1 MINNG
6 SVVIKAGN
14 IILLSVWWFLVTI
27 PIETFANPLNLSKS
41 PIENNNNNNSLNE
54 TNSQETQTVENCPL
68 NSQYK
73 TFVSSEN
80 FLFSLK
86 VGHKII
92 KINLVGNTA
101 LTIQQILEFS
111 EINNLVENY
120 QEKTIDLETFNQVST
135 NLAASITN
143 YYLTEGYITS
153 KAIFEPLTNITE
165 ETTAKIIVIEGNVDK
180 LKLIGRQNLH
190 LDYICDRLLLGIRSP
205 LKISELEEQL
215 RLLSLN
221 PLFETV
227 DAKLQASGKQGLS
240 IIEATVKESERWKFG
255 IGIDNFSPPSI
266 GSNRS
271 GTFLQN
277 KNLTGWGDNLSL
289 SYYRSTTDGGNTL
302 DAIYKLP
309 LNREEGTLQ
318 IRVIPT
324 WTRITQDPLDDLN
337 ITGNKQVYEISFRQP
352 LWQNLSD
359 EFALSLGFRYQN
371 GQTLINGE
379 IAPIENARN
388 RSTIFQFAQ
397 DYLSRDEQGFW
408 FLRSQFNWGVDLFD
422 ATIRSGS
429 TPDSRFFS
437 WLFQGQRIQRWNENN
452 LLIIRA
458 ELQLTADSLLP
469 DQWFIIGGAESVRGY
484 RQNIR
489 FGDNGFRLSVE
500 DRITIMRNNVN
511 QSTLEIAP
519 FWDMGSIWFANENNN
534 SPNKKFLMGTGL
546 GLIWNNAATIEGL
559 TLRLDYGIP
568 LVSLPHFSN
577 NLQEEG
583 LYFQIN
589 YSP

>member
-1 MINNG
+1 MVNNT
-6 SVVIKAGN
+6 SLIITVEN
-14 IILLSVWWFLVTI
+14 IIFITVWLLKITI
-27 PIETFANPLNLSKS
+27 QVEVFANPLNSS
-41 PIENNNNNNSLNE
+41 QSQIQDNNNNSVSDTE
-54 TNSQETQTVENCPL
+54 FQETKIIENCPL
-68 NSQYK
+68 NSQDK
-73 TFVSSEN
+73 TFISLEN
-80 FLFSLK
+80 FFFSLK
-86 VGHKII
+86 VENQIVNI
-92 KINLVGNTA
+92 TLVGNTA
-101 LTIQQILEFS
+101 FTAQQILEVP
-111 EINNLVENY
+111 EIYNLIKKY
-120 QEKTIDLETFNQVST
+120 QQKNLNLETFNQVAT
-135 NLAASITN
+135 DLAATITN
-143 YYLTEGYITS
+143 YYLTQGYITS
-153 KAIFEPLTNITE
+153 KAVFKPLTNITE
-165 ETTAKIIVIEGNVDK
+165 ERVNQIVVIEGNISQ
-180 LKLIGRQNLH
+180 LKLIGRQKLH
-190 LDYICDRLLLGIRSP
+190 LNYVCDRLFLGIGSP
-205 LKISELEEQL
+205 LNISELEEQL

-240 IIEATVKESERWKFG
+240 IIEVTIKESERWKFG
-255 IGIDNFSPPSI
+255 VGIDNFSPPSI

-277 KNLTGWGDNLSL
+277 NNLTGWGDNISL

-309 LNREEGTLQ
+309 LNIREGTLQ

-337 ITGNKQVYEISFRQP
+337 ITGNKQVYEMSFRQP

-359 EFALSLGFRYQN
+359 EFALSVGFRYQN

-379 IAPIENARN
+379 IAPIDNARN
-388 RSTIFQFAQ
+388 RSTIFQFGQ
-397 DYLSRDEQGFW
+397 DYLSRDQQGFW

-437 WLFQGQRIQRWNENN
+437 WLFQAQRIQRWNDNN
-452 LLIIRA
+452 LMLVRT
-458 ELQLTADSLLP
+458 ELQLTPDSLLP

-484 RQNIR
+484 RQNVR

-500 DRITIMRNNVN
+500 NRITIMRNNIN

-519 FWDMGSIWFANENNN
+519 FIDMGSIWFANENNN
-534 SPNKKFLMGTGL
+534 SPDKKFLLGTGL
-546 GLIWNNAATIEGL
+546 GVIWNNAATIEGL

-568 LVSLPHFSN
+568 LISLPHFSN